1 MCRICRNDPRFFAQV
16 SFVSVVC
23 RSSDLSIHVQRISPR
38 TNALLQPSLGAMTA
52 LPMTDFHRTQI
63 SLHGRQYFRN
73 TATFGILPCLP
84 AISDS
89 SGAANIRQ
97 IPSVSGTLTRF
108 PCSAN
113 KNACPILRVAHL
125 PQKPCYVILG
135 TIAVVSYESSF
146 AKLAF
151 FGKRCIRSFH
161 CFLRKQGQ
169 LH

>member
-38 TNALLQPSLGAMTA
+38 TNALLQPSLRAMTA
-52 LPMTDFHRTQI
+52 LPMTGFHREQD
-63 SLHGRQYFRN
+63 
-73 TATFGILPCLP
+73 LPCAENNALEIQLFSEFCLHP
-84 AISDS
+84 SNPKFTDC
-89 SGAANIRQ
+89 GARQ
-97 IPSVSGTLTRF
+97 ILSMSGTLTRF

-113 KNACPILRVAHL
+113 KHACPIVRVAHL

>member
-1 MCRICRNDPRFFAQV
+1 MTRAFSRRFLSFRWFVGLLTDLFMCGGFPLAQTHCF
-16 SFVSVVC
+16 SL
-23 RSSDLSIHVQRISPR
+23 LSEPWQ
-38 TNALLQPSLGAMTA
+38 LLQWPVFTA
-52 LPMTDFHRTQI
+52 RKF
-63 SLHGRQYFRN
+63 SLHGNNALEIQLFSE
-73 TATFGILPCLP
+73 FCLHP
-84 AISDS
+84 SNPRFTDC
-89 SGAANIRQ
+89 GTRQ
-97 IPSVSGTLTRF
+97 ILSMSGTLTRF

-113 KNACPILRVAHL
+113 KHACPIVRVAHL

>member
-1 MCRICRNDPRFFAQV
+1 MTRAFSRRFLSFRWFVGLLTDPFMCRGFPLAQTHCF
-16 SFVSVVC
+16 SL
-23 RSSDLSIHVQRISPR
+23 LSEPWQLLQWPIFTARKFPLHGN
-38 TNALLQPSLGAMTA
+38 NALEIQLFSEFCLHPSN
-52 LPMTDFHRTQI
+52 PKFTDC
-63 SLHGRQYFRN
+63 GV
-73 TATFGILPCLP
+73 
-84 AISDS
+84 
-89 SGAANIRQ
+89 RQ
-97 IPSVSGTLTRF
+97 ILSMSGTLTRF

-113 KNACPILRVAHL
+113 KHACPIVRVAHL

>member
-1 MCRICRNDPRFFAQV
+1 MTRAFSRRFLSFRWFVGLLTYPFMCRGFPLAQTHCF
-16 SFVSVVC
+16 SL
-23 RSSDLSIHVQRISPR
+23 LSEPWQ
-38 TNALLQPSLGAMTA
+38 LLQWPVFTA
-52 LPMTDFHRTQI
+52 RKF
-63 SLHGRQYFRN
+63 SLHGNNALEIQLFSE
-73 TATFGILPCLP
+73 FCLHP
-84 AISDS
+84 SNPRFTDC
-89 SGAANIRQ
+89 GARQ
-97 IPSVSGTLTRF
+97 ILSMSGTLTRF

-113 KNACPILRVAHL
+113 KHACPIVRVAHL

-146 AKLAF
+146 AKLDF

>member
-23 RSSDLSIHVQRISPR
+23 RSSDLSIHVRRI
-38 TNALLQPSLGAMTA
+38 LLTQTHCFSLLSGPWQPFQWPVFTA
-52 LPMTDFHRTQI
+52 HRFLCTEN
-63 SLHGRQYFRN
+63 N
-73 TATFGILPCLP
+73 TLEIQLLSESCFLLCTLWFIGC
-84 AISDS
+84 
-89 SGAANIRQ
+89 RRRKE
-97 IPSVSGTLTRF
+97 IPSVSGILTRF

-113 KNACPILRVAHL
+113 KHACPIVRVAHL

>member
-63 SLHGRQYFRN
+63 SLHGSN
-73 TATFGILPCLP
+73 TLEIQLFSEFCLHP
-84 AISDS
+84 SNPRFTDC
-89 SGAANIRQ
+89 GARQ
-97 IPSVSGTLTRF
+97 ILSMSGTLTRF

-113 KNACPILRVAHL
+113 KHACPIVRVAHL